1 MDVPSTTSTS
11 WYKFHQFYYLNEL
24 FTDMGNVRRHST
36 LLKFK
41 AMHEPRP
48 QVVRRSAATHQI
60 GYGPG
65 GADGLGLG
73 FAVAVAVAVAHG
85 RGSDDLSGV
94 TVCTDLPV
102 ASPLLDLAAALVT
115 DYELALGTNLRPTDG
130 VTKQLTDLAV
140 TLSTDQAAML
150 VTGWVTRFMDI
161 AALVPHFVWLLTDL
175 ATLATDLVVA

>member
-73 FAVAVAVAVAHG
+73 FAVAVAHG

-102 ASPLLDLAAALVT
+102 ASPLLELAAALVT

-150 VTGWVTRFMDI
+150 VTGWVTRSMDI